1 MAILFSNEFNIP
13 KERLTELGVFNVFV
27 DEDSHFFINIKRLQ
41 VTNVPEFS
49 GGYAKVNQ
57 YFHKIGIL
65 LKASKKQQGS
75 DVQRGCKAF

>member
-57 YFHKIGIL
+57 YFHNIL
-65 LKASKKQQGS
+65 FFCFTLWQ
-75 DVQRGCKAF
+75 AFVLLIAL